1 MKFITL
7 ITVDFRTTITYHVIW
22 ENHPKR
28 KESDHIT
35 STGLCWWY
43 VKYLHIALNWCV
55 IYHPSRKR
63 SKLNDYI
70 FCPHYILKNMK
81 KKKNE
86 HDQSFSHGNITFL
99 FIFCNNFF
107 LTIINCSWK
116 DFHFSFLQGR
126 NYSYLKLKDQKII
139 YFYH

>member
-81 KKKNE
+81 KKKKTNMINLFHME
-86 HDQSFSHGNITFL
+86 ISLFYSYFAITFFL
-99 FIFCNNFF
+99 QLLIAVEKIFIFRFCKVE
-107 LTIINCSWK
+107 TIAILSWK
-116 DFHFSFLQGR
+116 TKR
-126 NYSYLKLKDQKII
+126 
-139 YFYH
+139 